1 MIGSYWIPIGQML
14 SSVLE
19 NFLSVEQYL
28 DIMKIADI
36 VLSAPQCIAQLLS
49 NFLINQAIL

>member
-19 NFLSVEQYL
+19 NFLSVEQNL

-36 VLSAPQCIAQLLS
+36 VLSAQQCIAQLLS
-49 NFLINQAIL
+49 NFLIDQAIL

>member
-49 NFLINQAIL
+49 NFLIDQEIL